1 MPLVSSYTP
10 GKHHKAKMV
19 KYTLKILQ
27 HMLQDFYSVSVNLVF
42 SCFQGLEK
50 ETSRMKWVKIF
61 WLQACLSLLPVSLL
75 FTNIKMKLL
84 GSYAIFVYPGEHFS
98 ISEKPIL

>member
-1 MPLVSSYTP
+1 
-10 GKHHKAKMV
+10 
-19 KYTLKILQ
+19 
-27 HMLQDFYSVSVNLVF
+27 MLQDFYSVSVNLVF

-50 ETSRMKWVKIF
+50 ETSRMKWVKTF
-61 WLQACLSLLPVSLL
+61 WLQACLSLLPVNLL